1 VDPLATAKPL
11 APRPQPRA
19 PVAGE
24 SPRPWLFF
32 AATSVFH
39 FLADNEADNDL
50 WVHLLLGRRML
61 SGGGIPRVD
70 DLSFTATG
78 APWVDHEWLLQVIF
92 AFIFDWL
99 GAGGLWLVKVG
110 VGVLTA
116 WLLWRSVRR
125 GGLPVPLQVFV
136 MVLVLAALSRGFS
149 IRPQI
154 VTYLFT
160 AALLAWLDARRDRPI
175 DLRFAM
181 PLMAVWMCAWSNLH
195 GGFIVGLGILGLW
208 SVSPPWNGL
217 PARLALP
224 AVGLLGACINPYGPS
239 LFTYIWGELSVP
251 HPLTEWQP
259 VAFGDPAQF
268 PFWTMLIAC
277 ALTLPFARL
286 LRQSPWR
293 AALLIGTAVLALRH
307 QRHVPLFAIC
317 AAAPLAD
324 QMGNALAR
332 FRPPEL
338 SLAARRIVAASV
350 LAIALMQLGLLVSR
364 IAGDGAT
371 IVYDAGE
378 YPVGAVR
385 YLRDRELEG
394 DVALP
399 LDWGGYALWHLTPR
413 VRVSMDGR
421 FATVYPPP
429 VVAENFDLFA
439 GVSDR
444 LLKEHLP
451 DYVLTAANVT
461 MHALPGLGYRPV
473 YRDSVAILHA
483 RGAPGPAT
491 EHQAPA
497 GRIAFP

>member
-1 VDPLATAKPL
+1 LL
-11 APRPQPRA
+11 
-19 PVAGE
+19 
-24 SPRPWLFF
+24 F
-32 AATSVFH
+32 AATSVFY

-50 WVHLLLGRRML
+50 WVHLLLGRRIL
-61 SGGGIPRVD
+61 SGGGIPRID
-70 DLSFTATG
+70 DLSFSATG
-78 APWVDHEWLLQVIF
+78 APWVDHEWLLQVVF
-92 AFIFDWL
+92 AFLFDSF

-110 VGVLTA
+110 VGVGTA

-125 GGLPVPLQVFV
+125 VLAPVPLQVFV

-154 VTYLFT
+154 ATYLFT
-160 AALLAWLDARRDRPI
+160 AALLAWLDAQRDRLI
-175 DLRFAM
+175 DLRVAA
-181 PLMAVWMCAWSNLH
+181 PLVAVWMCAWSNLH

-208 SVSPPWNGL
+208 AVSPPWPGL
-217 PARLALP
+217 RARLALP
-224 AVGLLGACINPYGPS
+224 AVGLLGACINPYGPA

-259 VAFGDPAQF
+259 VAFGDPAQL

-277 ALTLPFARL
+277 ALTLPFARV

-293 AALLIGTAVLALRH
+293 AALLLGTAVLALRH

-324 QMGNALAR
+324 QIGNAIAR
-332 FRPPEL
+332 FRPPDL
-338 SLAARRIVAASV
+338 SLAARRIVAAAV
-350 LAIALMQLGLLVSR
+350 FVMAALQMFLLVAR
-364 IAGDGAT
+364 ITGDRAA
-371 IVYDAGE
+371 IVYEAGE
-378 YPVGAVR
+378 YPVGAVH
-385 YLRDRELEG
+385 YLRDRQLSG
-394 DVALP
+394 DLALP
-399 LDWGGYALWHLTPR
+399 LDWGGYALWHLAPR
-413 VRVSMDGR
+413 IRVSMDGR

-444 LLKEHLP
+444 LLVQHRP

-473 YRDSVAILHA
+473 YRDSVAILYA

-491 EHQAPA
+491 EHQARS